1 MKKHSELTSQLRL
14 EYEQKQRKIK
24 YIAEH
29 NKKLFYDKYPYIKH
43 LDDSINNLYLK
54 IMKITINDENIN
66 ETKAKLELEIET
78 IKQEKD
84 KYIKLNHVDTALLYP
99 KYECNICHDT
109 GIITQDAVSRPCS
122 CYTKRYNALVY
133 ENSGLKNLT
142 DTQNFDNFDL
152 KIFSDEPIN
161 DTTPRKSMQ
170 KLKEIGED
178 FADNFDDDQ
187 HKSMLF
193 IGKTGLGK
201 TYLALSIAQ
210 RLIEKNKSVV
220 YETSLQLFEKL
231 ARTVFN
237 KTEQITDRG
246 FYDLVYEAD
255 LLIIDDLGTEIV
267 NDYVNSQLFNIVN
280 TRILANKKI
289 IISTNLTA
297 VEIND
302 RYERRITSRLF
313 DRNDFVHY
321 KFIGTDLRWRK

>member
-1 MKKHSELTSQLRL
+1 MADALALPSTVE
-14 EYEQKQRKIK
+14 
-24 YIAEH
+24 
-29 NKKLFYDKYPYIKH
+29 
-43 LDDSINNLYLK
+43 
-54 IMKITINDENIN
+54 
-66 ETKAKLELEIET
+66 ELEALLKFNYENKIET
-78 IKQEKD
+78 NVIGKGTNLLVSD
-84 KYIKLNHVDTALLYP
+84 K
-99 KYECNICHDT
+99 
-109 GIITQDAVSRPCS
+109 GIRGCVIV
-122 CYTKRYNALVY
+122 L
-133 ENSGLKNLT
+133 
-142 DTQNFDNFDL
+142 
-152 KIFSDEPIN
+152 
-161 DTTPRKSMQ
+161 
-170 KLKEIGED
+170 
-178 FADNFDDDQ
+178 ADNFDDDQ

-210 RLIEKNKSVV
+210 RLIAKNKSVV

-237 KTEQITDRG
+237 RTEEITDRG